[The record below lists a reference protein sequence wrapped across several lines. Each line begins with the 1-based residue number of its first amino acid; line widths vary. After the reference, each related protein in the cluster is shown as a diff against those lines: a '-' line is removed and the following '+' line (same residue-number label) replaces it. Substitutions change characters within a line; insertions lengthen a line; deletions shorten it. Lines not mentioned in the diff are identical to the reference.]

1 MCWELPLS
9 SSQLSKKNNMTEDN
23 KDLQIKALVTEL
35 NNIKK
40 DFAIKLEEIQAL
52 YLEIKQQKSI
62 NEDHQKLN
70 GRLRLELEELKLNK
84 VQAVEDAKKES
95 DELMMKVISKYENKI
110 KELEFQITY
119 ESSNAMDDII
129 NTASKGRGEIKGRL
143 FRGTDTTKYNLL
155 VGNTTKMGQ
164 YGDIE
169 KATTGFYV
177 TGNWSRNQNNV
188 HEEQRITETT
198 IAKLTSQ

>member
-9 SSQLSKKNNMTEDN
+9 SSQHSKKNNMTEDN

-52 YLEIKQQKSI
+52 YLEIKQQKSV

-70 GRLRLELEELKLNK
+70 GQLRLELEELKLNK

-95 DELMMKVISKYENKI
+95 DELMMKVISKYEKKI
-110 KELEFQITY
+110 KELKE
-119 ESSNAMDDII
+119 EADEM
-129 NTASKGRGEIKGRL
+129 L
-143 FRGTDTTKYNLL
+143 
-155 VGNTTKMGQ
+155 Q
-164 YGDIE
+164 YP
-169 KATTGFYV
+169 
-177 TGNWSRNQNNV
+177 
-188 HEEQRITETT
+188 
-198 IAKLTSQ
+198 

>member
-1 MCWELPLS
+1 
-9 SSQLSKKNNMTEDN
+9 MTEDN

-52 YLEIKQQKSI
+52 YLEIKQQKTI

-70 GRLRLELEELKLNK
+70 GQLRLELEELKLNK

-110 KELEFQITY
+110 KELKE
-119 ESSNAMDDII
+119 EADEM
-129 NTASKGRGEIKGRL
+129 L
-143 FRGTDTTKYNLL
+143 
-155 VGNTTKMGQ
+155 Q
-164 YGDIE
+164 YP
-169 KATTGFYV
+169 
-177 TGNWSRNQNNV
+177 
-188 HEEQRITETT
+188 
-198 IAKLTSQ
+198 

>member
-9 SSQLSKKNNMTEDN
+9 SSQHSKKNNMTEDN

-52 YLEIKQQKSI
+52 YLEIKQQKTV

-70 GRLRLELEELKLNK
+70 GQLRLELEELKLNK

-110 KELEFQITY
+110 KELKE
-119 ESSNAMDDII
+119 EAD
-129 NTASKGRGEIKGRL
+129 E
-143 FRGTDTTKYNLL
+143 LL
-155 VGNTTKMGQ
+155 Q
-164 YGDIE
+164 YP
-169 KATTGFYV
+169 
-177 TGNWSRNQNNV
+177 
-188 HEEQRITETT
+188 
-198 IAKLTSQ
+198 

>member
-9 SSQLSKKNNMTEDN
+9 SSQHSKKNNMTEDN

-52 YLEIKQQKSI
+52 YLEIKQQKSV

-70 GRLRLELEELKLNK
+70 GQLRLELEELKLNK

-110 KELEFQITY
+110 KELKE
-119 ESSNAMDDII
+119 EADEM
-129 NTASKGRGEIKGRL
+129 L
-143 FRGTDTTKYNLL
+143 
-155 VGNTTKMGQ
+155 Q
-164 YGDIE
+164 YP
-169 KATTGFYV
+169 
-177 TGNWSRNQNNV
+177 
-188 HEEQRITETT
+188 
-198 IAKLTSQ
+198 

>member
-9 SSQLSKKNNMTEDN
+9 SSQHSKKNNMTEDN

-52 YLEIKQQKSI
+52 YLEIKQQKSV

-95 DELMMKVISKYENKI
+95 DELMMKMISKYENKI
-110 KELEFQITY
+110 KELKE
-119 ESSNAMDDII
+119 EADEM
-129 NTASKGRGEIKGRL
+129 L
-143 FRGTDTTKYNLL
+143 
-155 VGNTTKMGQ
+155 Q
-164 YGDIE
+164 YP
-169 KATTGFYV
+169 
-177 TGNWSRNQNNV
+177 
-188 HEEQRITETT
+188 
-198 IAKLTSQ
+198 

>member
-9 SSQLSKKNNMTEDN
+9 SSQHSKKNNMTEDN

-52 YLEIKQQKSI
+52 YLEIKQQKSV
-62 NEDHQKLN
+62 NEEHQKLN
-70 GRLRLELEELKLNK
+70 GQLRLELEELKLNK

-110 KELEFQITY
+110 KELKE
-119 ESSNAMDDII
+119 EADEM
-129 NTASKGRGEIKGRL
+129 L
-143 FRGTDTTKYNLL
+143 
-155 VGNTTKMGQ
+155 Q
-164 YGDIE
+164 YP
-169 KATTGFYV
+169 
-177 TGNWSRNQNNV
+177 
-188 HEEQRITETT
+188 
-198 IAKLTSQ
+198 

>member
-9 SSQLSKKNNMTEDN
+9 SSQHSKKNNMTEDN

-95 DELMMKVISKYENKI
+95 DELMMKVISKYEKKI
-110 KELEFQITY
+110 KELKE
-119 ESSNAMDDII
+119 EADEM
-129 NTASKGRGEIKGRL
+129 L
-143 FRGTDTTKYNLL
+143 
-155 VGNTTKMGQ
+155 Q
-164 YGDIE
+164 YP
-169 KATTGFYV
+169 
-177 TGNWSRNQNNV
+177 
-188 HEEQRITETT
+188 
-198 IAKLTSQ
+198 

>member
-9 SSQLSKKNNMTEDN
+9 SSQHSKKNNMTEDN

-52 YLEIKQQKSI
+52 YLEIKQQKTI

-70 GRLRLELEELKLNK
+70 GQLRLELEELKLNK

-110 KELEFQITY
+110 KKLKEEADEML
-119 ESSNAMDDII
+119 
-129 NTASKGRGEIKGRL
+129 
-143 FRGTDTTKYNLL
+143 
-155 VGNTTKMGQ
+155 Q
-164 YGDIE
+164 YP
-169 KATTGFYV
+169 
-177 TGNWSRNQNNV
+177 
-188 HEEQRITETT
+188 
-198 IAKLTSQ
+198 

>member
-9 SSQLSKKNNMTEDN
+9 SSQHSKKNNMTEDN

-52 YLEIKQQKSI
+52 YLEIKQQKTI

-70 GRLRLELEELKLNK
+70 GQLRLELEELKLNK

-110 KELEFQITY
+110 KELKE
-119 ESSNAMDDII
+119 EADEM
-129 NTASKGRGEIKGRL
+129 L
-143 FRGTDTTKYNLL
+143 
-155 VGNTTKMGQ
+155 Q
-164 YGDIE
+164 YP
-169 KATTGFYV
+169 
-177 TGNWSRNQNNV
+177 W
-188 HEEQRITETT
+188 
-198 IAKLTSQ
+198 

>member
-9 SSQLSKKNNMTEDN
+9 SSQHSKKNNMTEDN

-95 DELMMKVISKYENKI
+95 DELMMKMISKYENKI
-110 KELEFQITY
+110 KELKE
-119 ESSNAMDDII
+119 EADEM
-129 NTASKGRGEIKGRL
+129 L
-143 FRGTDTTKYNLL
+143 
-155 VGNTTKMGQ
+155 Q
-164 YGDIE
+164 YP
-169 KATTGFYV
+169 
-177 TGNWSRNQNNV
+177 W
-188 HEEQRITETT
+188 
-198 IAKLTSQ
+198 

>member
-9 SSQLSKKNNMTEDN
+9 SSQHSKKNNMTEDN

-52 YLEIKQQKSI
+52 YLEIKQQKTI

-110 KELEFQITY
+110 KELKE
-119 ESSNAMDDII
+119 EADEM
-129 NTASKGRGEIKGRL
+129 L
-143 FRGTDTTKYNLL
+143 
-155 VGNTTKMGQ
+155 Q
-164 YGDIE
+164 YP
-169 KATTGFYV
+169 
-177 TGNWSRNQNNV
+177 
-188 HEEQRITETT
+188 
-198 IAKLTSQ
+198 

>member
-1 MCWELPLS
+1 
-9 SSQLSKKNNMTEDN
+9 MTEDN

-52 YLEIKQQKSI
+52 YLEIKQQKSV

-70 GRLRLELEELKLNK
+70 GQLRSELEELKLTK

-110 KELEFQITY
+110 KELKE
-119 ESSNAMDDII
+119 EADEM
-129 NTASKGRGEIKGRL
+129 L
-143 FRGTDTTKYNLL
+143 
-155 VGNTTKMGQ
+155 Q
-164 YGDIE
+164 YP
-169 KATTGFYV
+169 
-177 TGNWSRNQNNV
+177 
-188 HEEQRITETT
+188 
-198 IAKLTSQ
+198 

>member
-9 SSQLSKKNNMTEDN
+9 SSQHSKKNNMTEDN

-70 GRLRLELEELKLNK
+70 GRLRLELEELKSIVLSAYLASMYVLCFVLSFK
-84 VQAVEDAKKES
+84 LA
-95 DELMMKVISKYENKI
+95 I
-110 KELEFQITY
+110 K
-119 ESSNAMDDII
+119 
-129 NTASKGRGEIKGRL
+129 
-143 FRGTDTTKYNLL
+143 
-155 VGNTTKMGQ
+155 
-164 YGDIE
+164 
-169 KATTGFYV
+169 
-177 TGNWSRNQNNV
+177 
-188 HEEQRITETT
+188 
-198 IAKLTSQ
+198 

>member
-9 SSQLSKKNNMTEDN
+9 SSQHSKKNNMTEDN

-52 YLEIKQQKSI
+52 YLEIKQQKTI

-70 GRLRLELEELKLNK
+70 GQLRLELEELKINK

-95 DELMMKVISKYENKI
+95 DELMMKMISKYENKI
-110 KELEFQITY
+110 KELKE
-119 ESSNAMDDII
+119 EADEM
-129 NTASKGRGEIKGRL
+129 L
-143 FRGTDTTKYNLL
+143 
-155 VGNTTKMGQ
+155 Q
-164 YGDIE
+164 YP
-169 KATTGFYV
+169 
-177 TGNWSRNQNNV
+177 
-188 HEEQRITETT
+188 
-198 IAKLTSQ
+198 

>member
-1 MCWELPLS
+1 
-9 SSQLSKKNNMTEDN
+9 MTEDN

-52 YLEIKQQKSI
+52 YLEIKQQKSV

-70 GRLRLELEELKLNK
+70 GQLRLELEELKINK

-110 KELEFQITY
+110 KELKE
-119 ESSNAMDDII
+119 EADEM
-129 NTASKGRGEIKGRL
+129 L
-143 FRGTDTTKYNLL
+143 
-155 VGNTTKMGQ
+155 Q
-164 YGDIE
+164 YP
-169 KATTGFYV
+169 
-177 TGNWSRNQNNV
+177 
-188 HEEQRITETT
+188 
-198 IAKLTSQ
+198 

>member
-9 SSQLSKKNNMTEDN
+9 SSQHSKKNNMTEDN

-110 KELEFQITY
+110 KELKE
-119 ESSNAMDDII
+119 EAD
-129 NTASKGRGEIKGRL
+129 E
-143 FRGTDTTKYNLL
+143 LL
-155 VGNTTKMGQ
+155 Q
-164 YGDIE
+164 YP
-169 KATTGFYV
+169 
-177 TGNWSRNQNNV
+177 
-188 HEEQRITETT
+188 
-198 IAKLTSQ
+198 

>member
-9 SSQLSKKNNMTEDN
+9 SSQHSKKNNMTEDN

-52 YLEIKQQKSI
+52 YLEIKQQKSV

-70 GRLRLELEELKLNK
+70 GQLRLELEELKLNK

-95 DELMMKVISKYENKI
+95 DELMMKMISKYENKI
-110 KELEFQITY
+110 KQLKEEADEML
-119 ESSNAMDDII
+119 
-129 NTASKGRGEIKGRL
+129 
-143 FRGTDTTKYNLL
+143 
-155 VGNTTKMGQ
+155 Q
-164 YGDIE
+164 YP
-169 KATTGFYV
+169 
-177 TGNWSRNQNNV
+177 
-188 HEEQRITETT
+188 
-198 IAKLTSQ
+198 

>member
-9 SSQLSKKNNMTEDN
+9 SSQHSKKNNMTEDN

-52 YLEIKQQKSI
+52 YLEIKQQKSV

-70 GRLRLELEELKLNK
+70 RQLRLELEELKLNK

-110 KELEFQITY
+110 KELKE
-119 ESSNAMDDII
+119 EADEM
-129 NTASKGRGEIKGRL
+129 L
-143 FRGTDTTKYNLL
+143 
-155 VGNTTKMGQ
+155 Q
-164 YGDIE
+164 YP
-169 KATTGFYV
+169 
-177 TGNWSRNQNNV
+177 
-188 HEEQRITETT
+188 
-198 IAKLTSQ
+198 

>member
-1 MCWELPLS
+1 
-9 SSQLSKKNNMTEDN
+9 MTEDN

-52 YLEIKQQKSI
+52 YLEIKQQKSV

-70 GRLRLELEELKLNK
+70 GQLRLELEELKLNK

-110 KELEFQITY
+110 KEFTEEADEML
-119 ESSNAMDDII
+119 
-129 NTASKGRGEIKGRL
+129 
-143 FRGTDTTKYNLL
+143 
-155 VGNTTKMGQ
+155 Q
-164 YGDIE
+164 YP
-169 KATTGFYV
+169 
-177 TGNWSRNQNNV
+177 
-188 HEEQRITETT
+188 
-198 IAKLTSQ
+198 

>member
-9 SSQLSKKNNMTEDN
+9 SSQHSKKNNMTEDN

-52 YLEIKQQKSI
+52 YLEIKQQKSV

-110 KELEFQITY
+110 KELKE
-119 ESSNAMDDII
+119 EADEM
-129 NTASKGRGEIKGRL
+129 L
-143 FRGTDTTKYNLL
+143 
-155 VGNTTKMGQ
+155 Q
-164 YGDIE
+164 YP
-169 KATTGFYV
+169 
-177 TGNWSRNQNNV
+177 
-188 HEEQRITETT
+188 
-198 IAKLTSQ
+198 

>member
-1 MCWELPLS
+1 MCWELSLS
-9 SSQLSKKNNMTEDN
+9 SSQHSKKNNMTEDN

-110 KELEFQITY
+110 KELKE
-119 ESSNAMDDII
+119 EADEM
-129 NTASKGRGEIKGRL
+129 L
-143 FRGTDTTKYNLL
+143 
-155 VGNTTKMGQ
+155 Q
-164 YGDIE
+164 YP
-169 KATTGFYV
+169 
-177 TGNWSRNQNNV
+177 
-188 HEEQRITETT
+188 
-198 IAKLTSQ
+198 

>member
-9 SSQLSKKNNMTEDN
+9 SSQHSKKNNMTEDN

-52 YLEIKQQKSI
+52 YLEIKQQKTI

-70 GRLRLELEELKLNK
+70 GQLRLELEELKLNK

-95 DELMMKVISKYENKI
+95 DELMMKMISKYENKI
-110 KELEFQITY
+110 KELKE
-119 ESSNAMDDII
+119 EADEM
-129 NTASKGRGEIKGRL
+129 L
-143 FRGTDTTKYNLL
+143 
-155 VGNTTKMGQ
+155 Q
-164 YGDIE
+164 YP
-169 KATTGFYV
+169 
-177 TGNWSRNQNNV
+177 
-188 HEEQRITETT
+188 
-198 IAKLTSQ
+198 

>member
-9 SSQLSKKNNMTEDN
+9 SSQHSKKNNMTEDN
-23 KDLQIKALVTEL
+23 KDLQIKALVIEL

-52 YLEIKQQKSI
+52 YLEIKQQKSV

-70 GRLRLELEELKLNK
+70 GQLRLELEELKLNK

-110 KELEFQITY
+110 KELKE
-119 ESSNAMDDII
+119 EADEM
-129 NTASKGRGEIKGRL
+129 L
-143 FRGTDTTKYNLL
+143 
-155 VGNTTKMGQ
+155 Q
-164 YGDIE
+164 YP
-169 KATTGFYV
+169 
-177 TGNWSRNQNNV
+177 
-188 HEEQRITETT
+188 
-198 IAKLTSQ
+198 

>member
-1 MCWELPLS
+1 MCLELPLS
-9 SSQLSKKNNMTEDN
+9 SSQHSKKNNMTEDN

-52 YLEIKQQKSI
+52 YLEIKQQKTI

-70 GRLRLELEELKLNK
+70 GQLRLELEELKLNK

-110 KELEFQITY
+110 KELKE
-119 ESSNAMDDII
+119 EADEM
-129 NTASKGRGEIKGRL
+129 L
-143 FRGTDTTKYNLL
+143 
-155 VGNTTKMGQ
+155 Q
-164 YGDIE
+164 YP
-169 KATTGFYV
+169 
-177 TGNWSRNQNNV
+177 
-188 HEEQRITETT
+188 
-198 IAKLTSQ
+198 